1 MLDAGVIR
9 RDDTPARGVAE
20 LADDGRMRA
29 ADNAHN
35 TAFGA
40 AGAGVAAK
48 AVDLGDDVIAVHGIF
63 DGVARN
69 EDVAIHVGES
79 DIGNNKAV
87 AILME
92 NEAALDF
99 IAGGGFLLGD
109 LLGRG
114 FGSGGG
120 IALRAAE
127 KEAAVGKFLDEA
139 ASLEFGE
146 HLEEEATV
154 TFFHMEG
161 AGKILDGDRVISKLK
176 KTKDIVGTQVG
187 RARHRLALS
196 VSEGAATQF

>member
-1 MLDAGVIR
+1 MLDARVIG
-9 RDDTPARGVAE
+9 RDDTSARGVTE

-40 AGAGVAAK
+40 AGAGVAAE
-48 AVDLGDDVIAVHGIF
+48 AADLGDDVITVHGVF
-63 DGVARN
+63 DGVARD
-69 EDVAIHVGES
+69 EDVAIHIGES
-79 DIGNNKAV
+79 NIGNDEAV

-99 IAGGGFLLGD
+99 IAGGDFLLD
-109 LLGRG
+109 DFLGRG

-146 HLEEEATV
+146 HLEEEAAV
-154 TFFHMEG
+154 AFFHMEG
-161 AGKILDGDRVISKLK
+161 AGEVLEGNGVISKLK

-187 RARHRLALS
+187 GARHGLALS
-196 VSEGAATQF
+196 VSEAAAAQF

>member
-1 MLDAGVIR
+1 MLDARVIG
-9 RDDTPARGVAE
+9 RDDTSARGVTE

-40 AGAGVAAK
+40 AGAGVAAE
-48 AVDLGDDVIAVHGIF
+48 AVDLGDDVITVHGVF
-63 DGVARN
+63 DGIARN
-69 EDVAIHVGES
+69 EDVAIHIGES
-79 DIGNNKAV
+79 NIGNDEAV

-99 IAGGGFLLGD
+99 IAGGGFLLD
-109 LLGRG
+109 DFLGR
-114 FGSGGG
+114 GSGGG
-120 IALRAAE
+120 IASRAAK

-146 HLEEEATV
+146 HLEEEAAV
-154 TFFHMEG
+154 AFFHMEG
-161 AGKILDGDRVISKLK
+161 AGEVLEGNGVISKLQ

-187 RARHRLALS
+187 GARHGLALS
-196 VSEGAATQF
+196 VSEAAAAQF